1 MTSHLLELGKENR
14 ECSPPSLL
22 RDNPLATAVVC
33 LRRSA
38 LADSQ
43 PRAFLALLVSD
54 RTVAI
59 SPSEQAAKM
68 DSFRQEKV
76 QRFEEFVDCRLKPDL
91 VHAVEERDK
100 VFEQQ
105 KVFSDLRRNIE
116 NLEKNSV
123 TSLRTL
129 VNLGSEVYMQADVPD
144 TRHIFVDVGLG
155 FHLEFTWP
163 EALNFIAVREERQI
177 EEYTHL
183 IASIKAQI
191 KLVCEGIREL
201 LQLPDERSH

>member
-105 KVFSDLRRNIE
+105 KVL
-116 NLEKNSV
+116 
-123 TSLRTL
+123 
-129 VNLGSEVYMQADVPD
+129 PD